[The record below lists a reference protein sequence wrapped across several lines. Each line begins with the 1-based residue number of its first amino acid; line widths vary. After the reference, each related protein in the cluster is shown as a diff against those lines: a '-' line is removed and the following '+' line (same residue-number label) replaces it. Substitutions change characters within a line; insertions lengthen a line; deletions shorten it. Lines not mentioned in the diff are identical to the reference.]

1 MESIALFEEKIA
13 IQPRDMS
20 RGAFNIEELLT
31 KKMAGK
37 LEGKCSL
44 HGYVVPGTL
53 KLISRSVG
61 YVEKGRYTGDFVYH
75 VQAEGQVIYPP
86 DGTKLEGVVKRK
98 NKMGMFV
105 DYKNAIQ
112 IILPRDIHLNNDE
125 FDQIKVNEIVKV
137 EIKKSRFQVNDDHI
151 LSVGLFLGSTGRVYT
166 EQEEASRKG
175 VVPALPPG
183 FVPPLPPGP
192 PPSGTPQ
199 FFNPFFTP
207 EFQQMLLAG
216 LLQGS
221 LPPGTEMP
229 GAPPLPPAKKTVQLR
244 ANASEWEPP
253 TSTAVTIGTDKKSLV
268 QGLKRVFDGL
278 SSDGK
283 TIRDLPRTVEDDVQT
298 FTVPIDLPE
307 ESLRT
312 LNSEFK
318 DLRFT
323 RDGIQMKNATFPDD
337 MMKLSK
343 LFDEYAA

>member
-1 MESIALFEEKIA
+1 MESVALFEEKIA

-86 DGTKLEGVVKRK
+86 DGTKLEGVVRRK

-105 DYKNAIQ
+105 DYKDAIQ
-112 IILPRDIHLNNDE
+112 IILPRDIHLSNEE
-125 FDQIKVNEIVKV
+125 FDQVKVNEIVEV

-151 LSVGLFLGSTGRVYT
+151 LSVGLFLRSTGRVYT
-166 EQEEASRKG
+166 EQEEKGRREG
-175 VVPALPPG
+175 VVPPLPPG

-216 LLQGS
+216 LLQGAQ
-221 LPPGTEMP
+221 PTGE
-229 GAPPLPPAKKTVQLR
+229 APPLPPPVKKTVELR
-244 ANASEWEPP
+244 ANAAEWKPP
-253 TSTAVTIGTDKKSLV
+253 ASSAVTMGTDKKDVL
-268 QGLKRVFDGL
+268 QGLKRVFDSL
-278 SSDGK
+278 SADGK
-283 TIRDLPRTVEDDVQT
+283 TVRDLPRTVKNDVQT
-298 FTVPIDLPE
+298 FTMPIDLPE
-307 ESLRT
+307 EALRT

-323 RDGIQMKNATFPDD
+323 RDGIQMKNSTYSDD

-343 LFDEYAA
+343 LFDDYAV